1 MNMNIKTPMNIIG
14 HTIDGLASGLVST
27 SPNRKMEGSASTSD
41 VTSNETLGERLHKIA
56 KEKTSVYENYALI
69 TDKIIEKLTE
79 KLEYFAS
86 TGAFSVVIHTET
98 VLSYG
103 LDGSDMKLSKE
114 FRKYFFETLQKWADS
129 NDIQVNTTKVDSL
142 YPASLTFCW

>member
-1 MNMNIKTPMNIIG
+1 MSIFG
-14 HTIDGLASGLVST
+14 HTIDGLANGLIAT

-41 VTSNETLGERLHKIA
+41 VVRSNETLGERLHKIA
-56 KEKTSVYENYALI
+56 KEKNSVYENYALI

-79 KLEYFAS
+79 KLKYYAS
-86 TGAFSVVIHTET
+86 TGVFSVVIHTET
-98 VLSYG
+98 ILSYG
-103 LDGSDMKLSKE
+103 LDGSNMKLSKE

>member
-1 MNMNIKTPMNIIG
+1 MSIFS
-14 HTIDGLASGLVST
+14 HTIDGLANGLIAT

-41 VTSNETLGERLHKIA
+41 VVRSSETLGERLHKIA

-79 KLEYFAS
+79 KLEYYAS
-86 TGAFSVVIHTET
+86 TGAFSVDLGVET

-103 LDGSDMKLSKE
+103 LYGNDVKLSDE
-114 FRKYFFETLQKWADS
+114 FRKYFFDILQKWGDS
-129 NDIQVNTTKVDSL
+129 NDIQVNVSNADSL
-142 YPASLTFCW
+142 YLASFTFCW

>member
-1 MNMNIKTPMNIIG
+1 MSIFG
-14 HTIDGLASGLVST
+14 HTIDGLANGLIAT
-27 SPNRKMEGSASTSD
+27 SLNRKMEGSASTSD
-41 VTSNETLGERLHKIA
+41 IVRSNETLGERFHKIA
-56 KEKTSVYENYALI
+56 KEKTSIYENYDLI
-69 TDKIIEKLTE
+69 TDKIIKKLIE
-79 KLEYFAS
+79 KLEYYAS
-86 TGAFSVVIHTET
+86 IGAFSVVIDTET

-103 LDGSDMKLSKE
+103 LEGSNMKLSKE